1 MSSGDGVGAAGRLAD
16 AAQHVEL
23 GADAHLLGCGLGR
36 APKDLLGFRFANSQ
50 VDAEVVH
57 FAGYLL
63 LYLPFFSA
71 NILKDLLE
79 ILEMYAKYTKYT
91 MQLTKVSLIRPRSE
105 TSQLCR

>member
-36 APKDLLGFRFANSQ
+36 APKDLLGFKFANSQ

-57 FAGYLL
+57 FASYLL

-71 NILKDLLE
+71 LLE
-79 ILEMYAKYTKYT
+79 ILEIMYAKYTKYT
-91 MQLTKVSLIRPRSE
+91 MQLTNVSLIRPRSE
-105 TSQLCR
+105 TSQFFR